1 MEELMEQ
8 LIERPM
14 ENRKKHA
21 GIILGSYAACPPAE
35 ISSLVDAEQPDLAQA
50 EFQRRV
56 RNLAGVGG
64 LELPFSRM
72 GLLKNSGGLDAF
84 EQLGFGWR
92 LVVTF
97 LPAQMENLELDPH
110 FGLASERL
118 ESRMKACA
126 EVHRLFDELQTLL
139 KLRPDIELIGISLPT
154 GPRVHGHGASC
165 VNGGVTSGA
174 TNHVTN
180 HVTSGERK
188 IVSPSSSKA
197 ALRHS
202 MRELQGCLYFEK
214 INFEH
219 CDSKRGA
226 SPVAKGFLELED
238 EIEIAKEFGLGLVV
252 NWGRSAIEG
261 RSAATPLTHLQKIL
275 TASAENKEPVSLHQ
289 NPLLRGLIF
298 SGAASQHPIYGDW
311 LDTHA
316 PLREALDVDDIHES
330 GHDDT
335 HDDERALIPN
345 SDHFQSGEK
354 RSRLL
359 LTLNEARACWK
370 LVNGAAEMKGETSG
384 TESRRQSGSGDTFK
398 PFVGLK
404 VQPLPRSLDV
414 ESRVKFLERHLE
426 KLTAA
431 LLDIL

>member
-1 MEELMEQ
+1 MEQ

-35 ISSLVDAEQPDLAQA
+35 ISSLVDAEQPDHGQA

-165 VNGGVTSGA
+165 VNGGVT
-174 TNHVTN
+174 NHVTN

-188 IVSPSSSKA
+188 IVSPLSSKA
-197 ALRHS
+197 ALRNS
-202 MRELQGCLYFEK
+202 MRELQGCRYFEK

-261 RSAATPLTHLQKIL
+261 RSTATPLTHLQKIL
-275 TASAENKEPVSLHQ
+275 TASAENKDPVSLHQ
-289 NPLLRGLIF
+289 NSLLRGLIF

-316 PLREALDVDDIHES
+316 PLREAFDVDDIHEGGHDDS
-330 GHDDT
+330 QDDTHDDT
-335 HDDERALIPN
+335 HDDKRALVPK

-370 LVNGAAEMKGETSG
+370 LVNGAAEMKGETSS
-384 TESRRQSGSGDTFK
+384 TESQRPLGSGDTFK